1 MELPKWFKK
10 AQAKAKVSPEGNT
23 AKAKDEGAKDKGKET
38 EMNKDKDKGKENEMN
53 KDNDAD
59 KGKED
64 VKEKENDKEAWEE
77 YKRLH
82 NKIKYY

>member
-38 EMNKDKDKGKENEMN
+38 EMNKDKGKENEMN
-53 KDNDAD
+53 KDKDAD

-64 VKEKENDKEAWEE
+64 VKEKENDKEA
-77 YKRLH
+77 
-82 NKIKYY
+82 